1 MLLYSSNLASSCVGL
16 DEHCAMGTEFCI
28 LIAYRIRMDGAA
40 QMCRPMWAGTAFL

>member
-1 MLLYSSNLASSCVGL
+1 MHPGQCACLVHMQ

-28 LIAYRIRMDGAA
+28 LIAYRIRMDGVA